1 MKGHVKFNRVK
12 EETEELVYDVVN
24 KNDENLGQIYLSRD
38 WNKYVF
44 EIGGVYFDRD
54 CLNQI
59 AGMLFHLDQEPF
71 IFYEKAVS
79 DAIDK
84 TLLSEKSIVVESLNV
99 SLSLSSNPIVQTSV
113 APAYQSTT
121 LSPAFPSP
129 IIKSFKN

>member
-84 TLLSEKSIVVESLNV
+84 TLK
-99 SLSLSSNPIVQTSV
+99 
-113 APAYQSTT
+113 
-121 LSPAFPSP
+121 
-129 IIKSFKN
+129 